1 MATELEIK
9 YAVGDLQ
16 LLDCMLCDPMIREK
30 MHTGAFRNI
39 QMETTYYDTQ
49 DGAFSARKW
58 TYRLRRENER
68 SVITLKTPGSGYAR
82 GEWEW
87 EGEYLDEAPE
97 ALIAAGAPE
106 ALRTLLDAAELTI
119 VCGASFTRIAADLT
133 LEGAQCEL
141 CGDIGWLTGGGR
153 REPLCELELELKQG
167 SEEAL
172 SAFARALMDT
182 YHLSEQPLSKLQR
195 ARALAE

>member
-58 TYRLRRENER
+58 TRR
-68 SVITLKTPGSGYAR
+68 
-82 GEWEW
+82 
-87 EGEYLDEAPE
+87 
-97 ALIAAGAPE
+97 
-106 ALRTLLDAAELTI
+106 
-119 VCGASFTRIAADLT
+119 
-133 LEGAQCEL
+133 
-141 CGDIGWLTGGGR
+141 R
-153 REPLCELELELKQG
+153 R
-167 SEEAL
+167 
-172 SAFARALMDT
+172 R
-182 YHLSEQPLSKLQR
+182 
-195 ARALAE
+195 